1 MNKICPE
8 KFPVAISALAAA
20 IYNQIPPEDVG
31 LVASVLV
38 HLGES
43 IGLIAAARNASGC
56 GTSSE
61 SAAIQAGDGG
71 A

>member
-20 IYNQIPPEDVG
+20 IYDQIPPENVG

-56 GTSSE
+56 GVSE
-61 SAAIQAGDGG
+61 SSAVRAGEGG
-71 A
+71 